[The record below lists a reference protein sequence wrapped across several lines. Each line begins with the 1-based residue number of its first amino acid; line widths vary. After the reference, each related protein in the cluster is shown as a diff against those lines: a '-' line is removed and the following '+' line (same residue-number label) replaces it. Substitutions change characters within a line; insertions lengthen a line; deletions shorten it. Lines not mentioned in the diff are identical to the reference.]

1 MLEYSENR
9 STEAP
14 LIALDFS
21 TFDHLS
27 VCNGQ
32 YRYCLNLIRG
42 LVELD
47 PPINFVL
54 LGSRSNPVSEIAAV
68 MSRNERRWCYRQVVH
83 HHGRGRYWRDQLIY
97 SGTLRRLG
105 VQLCH
110 ALDGLMRIV
119 LPCPVVVTQYDLMV
133 ELFSEYR
140 KVRRSPAYL
149 VNKWMVSHLAQRVI
163 CISQSTATDL
173 CELWRARRERV
184 DVIALG
190 SEYVDVF
197 LKGNTEKEEA
207 TRNMAERSIAVLL
220 SPFNLEPRKNLHTLL
235 KAVAQLRVR
244 NADLRLVL
252 FGRAAVTIER
262 ERVFDRSVREL
273 GLENIVTQTGTLDDG
288 ALRDLYGQCTLFIFP
303 SLYEGFGLPLLE
315 AMACGA
321 CVVARNTSAMREVVG
336 DAGVLV
342 ETSDFAILA
351 AEITR
356 LLETPQRIERL
367 RVAAVERAS
376 LFTVERMA
384 KSTYRSYCAALGMKA
399 DNFNSDR
406 NKEEECLARLDKKRE
421 S

>member
-1 MLEYSENR
+1 LLEYSENR
-9 STEAP
+9 SSETP

-47 PPINFVL
+47 PRINFVL
-54 LGSRSNPVSEIAAV
+54 LGSRSNPGFEIAGV
-68 MSRNERRWCYRQVVH
+68 ISKNKKQWRYRQIVH
-83 HHGRGRYWRDQLIY
+83 HHGRGRYWRDQLMY
-97 SGTLRRLG
+97 SLTLRRLG
-105 VQLCH
+105 VQLYH

-119 LPCPVVVTQYDLMV
+119 SPCPVVVTQYDLMV

-140 KVRRSPAYL
+140 KVRCSLAYL
-149 VNKWMVSHLAQRVI
+149 VNRWMVAHVARRVI

-173 CELWRARRERV
+173 CELWKARRERV

-197 LKGNTEKEEA
+197 SKSNTEEKTA
-207 TRNMAERSIAVLL
+207 TRKVHEGSIAVLL
-220 SPFNLEPRKNLHTLL
+220 SPYNLEPRKNLHTLL
-235 KAVAQLRVR
+235 RAAARLRVR
-244 NADLRLVL
+244 YADLRLVL
-252 FGRAAVTIER
+252 FGRAAVTVER
-262 ERVFDRSVREL
+262 ERIFDHSVREL
-273 GLENIVTQTGTLDDG
+273 GLENMVAQTGTLDDV
-288 ALRDLYGQCTLFIFP
+288 ALRHLYQQCTLFIFP

-336 DAGVLV
+336 EAGALV
-342 ETSDFAILA
+342 ETSNFAVLA
-351 AEITR
+351 DEIAR
-356 LLETPQRIERL
+356 LLEAPQRIERL
-367 RVAAVERAS
+367 RVAARERAS

-384 KSTYRSYCAALGMKA
+384 RSTYRSYCTALGMKS
-399 DNFNSDR
+399 DNFNSGR
-406 NKEEECLARLDKKRE
+406 NKEQQCLARLDKGRE